1 MKPGD
6 LVRFHHGAWP
16 PGTLAI
22 LLEILDEERDGP
34 SMDTL
39 ATVLIDDSTY
49 CVYLHSCQE
58 IRDEDR

>member
-6 LVRFHHGAWP
+6 LVHVNHDAWS

-39 ATVLIDDSTY
+39 ATVLINDSTY